1 MKLNVSFRKNGGTVL
16 AANFNLF
23 SPRSSIP
30 AVASPDSLNVTV
42 PFTCRDLFFHTSKH
56 IGLKVLHGS
65 VSSKCTALA
74 HDVVYGESERMEVSL
89 PTCFYE
95 FSRGVWPFL
104 STRTCAVLVNAV
116 RHLYFLSYDVYD
128 SKVTFCGLFL
138 SIESMLLLDLFLSIL
153 EDKHQDRPNYFIQSV

>member
-1 MKLNVSFRKNGGTVL
+1 MKLNVSFRKNGETVL

-23 SPRSSIP
+23 SPRSSTPRSSTP

-42 PFTCRDLFFHTSKH
+42 PFACRDLFYHTSKH
-56 IGLKVLHGS
+56 IGLQVLHGS

-74 HDVVYGESERMEVSL
+74 HDVVYSESESMEVSL

-104 STRTCAVLVNAV
+104 SNRTCAVVVNAV
-116 RHLYFLSYDVYD
+116 RHLYFLSYDVA
-128 SKVTFCGLFL
+128 
-138 SIESMLLLDLFLSIL
+138 
-153 EDKHQDRPNYFIQSV
+153 